1 MANAAGDTVIATN
14 DPLAV
19 TLYSVS
25 LHSEVEKRCVFI
37 RQMSG
42 PISNEMMATAKRE
55 RNQTTPDMP
64 IVIINDLTD
73 NAGDRVTADMFHIVT
88 GKPYMGDSEMEGRG
102 QPLTFSTMEV
112 SINQTRFPI
121 KPGGRMTR
129 KRTVHNLRR
138 IARSNMASYFA
149 RLNDQIFQTHLAG
162 ARGAETS
169 EDWALP
175 LDTDPDFA
183 AIMINPLE
191 PPTSN
196 RYFVAGG
203 GTQASDINNMDAL
216 KLEDIDVL
224 AATLRDMPFPP
235 APIKVMSAKGDEEI
249 TVWCLLVTERVWHY
263 IETRATGRV
272 ASDWRKAIADCA
284 QRPMITGHPLFR
296 GGTAPALWNSIII
309 KKMPRAIRFPVGTG
323 VRVTNSADGTLRA
336 ASTTA
341 VTCDRSIL
349 LGGQALA
356 LARGDSQGPRSGAF
370 PMRWTEVLRDH
381 GNSIEIGGGQMDG
394 KRKMR
399 FTGSDGQV
407 TDYGV
412 AVIDSYAPDPSSAA
426 GATLRSNLSA

>member
-1 MANAAGDTVIATN
+1 MAGAAGDTVISTN

-73 NAGDRVTADMFHIVT
+73 NAGDNVTADMFHIVT
-88 GKPYMGDSEMEGRG
+88 GKPFMGDSEMEGRG
-102 QPLTFSTMEV
+102 QPLTFSTMNV
-112 SINQTRFPI
+112 KINQTRFPI

-138 IARSNMASYFA
+138 IARANMASYFA
-149 RLNDQIFQTHLAG
+149 RLNDQIIQTHLSG
-162 ARGAETS
+162 ARGAEFS

-175 LDTDPDFA
+175 LESDPDFA
-183 AIMINPLE
+183 SIMINPLE

-203 GTQASDINNMDAL
+203 GTVVSDVGDTDAL

-224 AATLRDMPFPP
+224 ATTLRDMPFPP
-235 APIKVMSAKGDEEI
+235 SPIKVMTAKGDEEI

-263 IETRATGRV
+263 IETRSTNKLN
-272 ASDWRKAIADCA
+272 SDWRKALADCA
-284 QRPMITGHPLFR
+284 QRAMTTGHPLFR

-323 VRVTNSADGTLRA
+323 VRVVSSADNT
-336 ASTTA
+336 TVTTTNTA

-399 FTGSDGQV
+399 FRGSDGQW

-412 AVIDSYAPDPSSAA
+412 AVIDSYAPDPRSIA
-426 GATLRSNLSA
+426 GQTLRNALS